1 MPILMLLS
9 NRYVQLALVVV
20 VGLAALWGYGKHQRN
35 LGYSD
40 AQTEYTQRAL
50 IATQAARKRELNLQ
64 NQLQEAQ
71 NESQRNQI
79 ALTAAAN
86 SARNELD
93 GLRGELATINDRLS
107 RATADAVRLY
117 ARTANAVLAECTDR
131 YSKLAQKADQH
142 ANDSLM
148 LSRAWPKP

>member
-1 MPILMLLS
+1 MPVLMLLS

-20 VGLAALWGYGKHQRN
+20 VALAALWGYGKHERN

-50 IATQAARKRELNLQ
+50 VATQAARKRELTLQ

-79 ALTAAAN
+79 ALTAAAD
-86 SARNELD
+86 SARTELD
-93 GLRGELATINDRLS
+93 GLRWELATINDRLS
-107 RATADAVRLY
+107 RSTADALRQY

-131 YSKLAQKADQH
+131 YSRLAQKADQH
-142 ANDSLM
+142 ANDALM
-148 LSRAWPKP
+148 LQRAWPKP